1 MPSLSLLVL
10 LICPIAMVLMML
22 FMGKGMF
29 ASRKDRSA
37 REGSLAELT
46 LERACLDAEI
56 ERLERR
62 AGDAERIPSA
72 SA

>member
-10 LICPIAMVLMML
+10 LVCPIAMGLTML

-29 ASRKDRSA
+29 GSHKGRSGRAS
-37 REGSLAELT
+37 SLAELRI
-46 LERACLDAEI
+46 ERTRVDAEI
-56 ERLERR
+56 ERLESLT
-62 AGDAERIPSA
+62 GDVERFPSA